1 MAFLFEY
8 GLFLAKTVTI
18 IFGIAVVIILVV
30 GASQKPKSKKGE
42 IEVTDLSDSL
52 AQSKEQFLEQTLD
65 KKALKARNK
74 AQSKEQKSKGKN
86 KEDTKN
92 VFYIEFNGSMDAHE
106 VSALREEIN
115 AILTIADKNT
125 DQVIVSVESGGGV
138 VHGYGLGAS
147 QLARIKQ
154 AGIPLTV
161 CVDKVAASGGYMMAC
176 VADKIIAAPFAIIGS
191 IGVIAQI
198 PNFNRLLKK
207 NNVDF
212 EMVTAGEY
220 KRTLTLFG
228 ENTDKG
234 REKFKEEIEE
244 THGLFKHFVADNR
257 ADLDIE
263 KVATGEHWFG
273 TQALAL
279 KLVDE
284 ISTSD
289 DLLMSL
295 NENHQLY
302 KVAYKAKKGVAEKFG
317 LQLGG
322 AAERLTI
329 KALSKLNLS
338 RYSAL

>member
-18 IFGIAVVIILVV
+18 IFGIAVVIILMV
-30 GASQKPKSKKGE
+30 GASSKPKSKKGE

-106 VSALREEIN
+106 VSDLREEIN
-115 AILTIADKNT
+115 AILMIADKAT

-147 QLARIKQ
+147 QLSRIKQ

-244 THGLFKHFVADNR
+244 THGLFKHFVSDNR
-257 ADLDIE
+257 VELDIE

-273 TQALAL
+273 TQALEL

-295 NENHQLY
+295 NESHQLY
-302 KVAYKAKKGVAEKFG
+302 KVAYKAKKSVAEKFG
-317 LQLGG
+317 LQLGL
-322 AAERLTI
+322 AIERFSV
-329 KALSKLNLS
+329 KALTKLNQS
-338 RYSAL
+338 KY

>member
-8 GLFLAKTVTI
+8 GLFLAKAVTI
-18 IFGIAVVIILVV
+18 IFAIAVVIMLVV
-30 GASQKPKSKKGE
+30 GASHKPKPKKGE
-42 IEVTDLSDSL
+42 IEVTDLSESL
-52 AQSKEQFLEQTLD
+52 AKSKEQFLEQTLD

-74 AQSKEQKSKGKN
+74 TQSREQKNQDKL
-86 KEDTKN
+86 KETVKN

-106 VSALREEIN
+106 VSGLREEIN
-115 AILTIADKNT
+115 AILTIADKAT

-147 QLARIKQ
+147 QLTRIKQ

-234 REKFKEEIEE
+234 REKFKEEIEQ
-244 THGLFKHFVADNR
+244 THGLFKHFVAENR
-257 ADLDIE
+257 ADLEIE

-302 KVAYKAKKGVAEKFG
+302 KVSYRVKRGVAEKFG
-317 LQLGG
+317 LQLGN
-322 AAERLTI
+322 ALERVAI
-329 KALSKLNLS
+329 KTLSKLNLS
-338 RYSAL
+338 KYSA

>member
-18 IFGIAVVIILVV
+18 IFGIAVVIILMV
-30 GASQKPKSKKGE
+30 GASSKPKSKKGE

-106 VSALREEIN
+106 VSDLREEIN
-115 AILTIADKNT
+115 AILMIADKAT

-147 QLARIKQ
+147 QLSRIKQ

-244 THGLFKHFVADNR
+244 THGLFKHFVSDNR
-257 ADLDIE
+257 TDLDIE

-273 TQALAL
+273 TQALEL

-295 NENHQLY
+295 NESHQLY

-317 LQLGG
+317 LQLGI
-322 AAERLTI
+322 AIERFSV
-329 KALSKLNLS
+329 KALTKLNQS
-338 RYSAL
+338 KY

>member
-18 IFGIAVVIILVV
+18 IFGIAVVIILMV
-30 GASQKPKSKKGE
+30 GASSKPKSKKGE
-42 IEVTDLSDSL
+42 IEVTDLTDSL
-52 AQSKEQFLEQTLD
+52 SQSKQQFLQQTLD
-65 KKALKARNK
+65 KKALRSLNKSQSK
-74 AQSKEQKSKGKN
+74 AQKNQDKEAV
-86 KEDTKN
+86 KN
-92 VFYIEFNGSMDAHE
+92 VFYLEFNGSMDAHE
-106 VSALREEIN
+106 VTGLREEIN
-115 AILTIADKNT
+115 AILTIADKEK

-147 QLARIKQ
+147 QLTRIKQ

-244 THGLFKHFVADNR
+244 THGLFKHFVSDNR
-257 ADLDIE
+257 TDLDIE

-273 TQALAL
+273 TQALEL

-295 NENHQLY
+295 NESHQLY

-317 LQLGG
+317 LQLGLVI
-322 AAERLTI
+322 ERFSV
-329 KALSKLNLS
+329 KALTKLNQS
-338 RYSAL
+338 KY

>member
-18 IFGIAVVIILVV
+18 IFGIAVVIILMV
-30 GASQKPKSKKGE
+30 GASSKPKSKKGE

-74 AQSKEQKSKGKN
+74 AQSKEQKSKGEN

-106 VSALREEIN
+106 VSDLREEIN
-115 AILTIADKNT
+115 AILMIADKAT

-147 QLARIKQ
+147 QLSRIKQ

-244 THGLFKHFVADNR
+244 THGLFKHFVSDNR
-257 ADLDIE
+257 TELDIE

-273 TQALAL
+273 TQALEL

-295 NENHQLY
+295 NESHQLY
-302 KVAYKAKKGVAEKFG
+302 KVAYKTKKGVAEKFG
-317 LQLGG
+317 LQLGL
-322 AAERLTI
+322 AIERFSV
-329 KALSKLNLS
+329 KALTKLNQS
-338 RYSAL
+338 KY

>member
-18 IFGIAVVIILVV
+18 IFGIAVVIILMV
-30 GASQKPKSKKGE
+30 GASSKPKSKKGE

-86 KEDTKN
+86 KEDTRN

-106 VSALREEIN
+106 VSDLREEIN
-115 AILTIADKNT
+115 AILMIADKAT

-147 QLARIKQ
+147 QLTRIKQ

-244 THGLFKHFVADNR
+244 THGLFKHFVSDNR
-257 ADLDIE
+257 TDLDIE

-273 TQALAL
+273 TQALEL

-295 NENHQLY
+295 NESHQLY

-317 LQLGG
+317 LQLGL
-322 AAERLTI
+322 AIERFSV
-329 KALSKLNLS
+329 KALTKLNQS
-338 RYSAL
+338 KY

>member
-18 IFGIAVVIILVV
+18 IFGIAVVIILMV
-30 GASQKPKSKKGE
+30 GASSKPKSKKGE

-106 VSALREEIN
+106 VSDLREEIN
-115 AILTIADKNT
+115 AILMIADKAT

-147 QLARIKQ
+147 QLSRIKQ

-244 THGLFKHFVADNR
+244 THGLFKHFVSDNR
-257 ADLDIE
+257 TELDIE

-273 TQALAL
+273 TQALEL

-295 NENHQLY
+295 NESHQLY
-302 KVAYKAKKGVAEKFG
+302 KVAYKTKKGVAEKFG
-317 LQLGG
+317 LQLGN
-322 AAERLTI
+322 AVERFSI

-338 RYSAL
+338 KYSA

>member
-74 AQSKEQKSKGKN
+74 AQSKEQKSKDKN

-338 RYSAL
+338 RYFA

>member
-8 GLFLAKTVTI
+8 GLFLAKAVTI
-18 IFGIAVVIILVV
+18 IFAIAVVIMLVV
-30 GASQKPKSKKGE
+30 GASHRPKTKKGE
-42 IEVTDLSDSL
+42 IEVTDLSESL
-52 AQSKEQFLEQTLD
+52 AKSKEQFLEQTLD

-74 AQSKEQKSKGKN
+74 AQSREQKNQDKL
-86 KEDTKN
+86 KETVKN

-106 VSALREEIN
+106 VSGLQEEIN
-115 AILTIADKNT
+115 AILTIADKAT

-147 QLARIKQ
+147 QLTRIKQ

-234 REKFKEEIEE
+234 REKFKEEIEQ
-244 THGLFKHFVADNR
+244 THGLFKHFVAEHR
-257 ADLDIE
+257 ADLEIE

-302 KVAYKAKKGVAEKFG
+302 KVSYRVKRGVVEKFG
-317 LQLGG
+317 LQLGN
-322 AAERLTI
+322 ALERVAI
-329 KALSKLNLS
+329 KTLSKLNLS
-338 RYSAL
+338 KYSA

>member
-8 GLFLAKTVTI
+8 GLFLAKAVTI
-18 IFGIAVVIILVV
+18 IFAIAVVIMLVV
-30 GASQKPKSKKGE
+30 GASHRPKTKKGE
-42 IEVTDLSDSL
+42 IEVTDLSESL
-52 AQSKEQFLEQTLD
+52 AKSKEQFLEQTLD

-74 AQSKEQKSKGKN
+74 AQSREQKNQDKI
-86 KEDTKN
+86 KETVKN

-106 VSALREEIN
+106 VSGLREEIN
-115 AILTIADKNT
+115 AILTIADKAT

-147 QLARIKQ
+147 QLTRIKQ

-234 REKFKEEIEE
+234 REKFKEEIEQ
-244 THGLFKHFVADNR
+244 THGLFKHFVAEHR
-257 ADLDIE
+257 AALEIE

-302 KVAYKAKKGVAEKFG
+302 KVRYRVKRGVVEKFG
-317 LQLGG
+317 LQLGN
-322 AAERLTI
+322 ALERVAI
-329 KALSKLNLS
+329 KTLSKLNLS
-338 RYSAL
+338 KYSA